1 MYKARFCHSPQGA
14 WGSPPFPTAFHPLS
28 DTLLETELPIRM
40 GMVPLLPSRSTP
52 ARSIPACSTPAC
64 SIPACPLPTRCPRG
78 PALRSPSQFPRCTPP
93 SAAPCPQPLC
103 ALCAGRQPA
112 RPSPA
117 AFVLQELSDAG
128 TRPRCCAPKCGAGSW
143 LLPAPGQSPAEGHG
157 PAAAAGCLMA
167 GQAGWSR
174 SPSLCHCLGV
184 SVISLRGRTCPS
196 QSSPD
201 HEAQL
206 QLDLLHRTPG
216 S

>member
-14 WGSPPFPTAFHPLS
+14 RGSPPFPTAFHPLS

-52 ARSIPACSTPAC
+52 AHSIPACSTPARSIPAC
-64 SIPACPLPTRCPRG
+64 SIPARSIPACPLPTRCPRG
-78 PALRSPSQFPRCTPP
+78 PAPRSPSQFPRCTPP

-117 AFVLQELSDAG
+117 AFVLRELSDAG

-143 LLPAPGQSPAEGHG
+143 LLPAPGRARQRATG
-157 PAAAAGCLMA
+157 L
-167 GQAGWSR
+167 QR
-174 SPSLCHCLGV
+174 
-184 SVISLRGRTCPS
+184 LRGARWRGK
-196 QSSPD
+196 QGG
-201 HEAQL
+201 AV
-206 QLDLLHRTPG
+206 LLL
-216 S
+216 SAIAWVCL